1 MNDEKLILSC
11 KIPYGK
17 KAVIRKFV
25 GDIYHITRLR
35 EIGFGEG
42 MTISKMS
49 DDAHRCVIINLKG
62 RKICLNEAA
71 AHTILVELLNE
82 K

>member
-49 DDAHRCVIINLKG
+49 DDAHRCVIIN
-62 RKICLNEAA
+62 
-71 AHTILVELLNE
+71 
-82 K
+82 

>member
-1 MNDEKLILSC
+1 MDESKLILSC

-17 KAVIRKFV
+17 KAIIRKFV

-42 MTISKMS
+42 MTISKTS
-49 DDAHRCVIINLKG
+49 DDAYRCVIINLQG
-62 RKICLNEAA
+62 RKIFLNEAA
-71 AHTILVELLNE
+71 AHTILVELLND
-82 K
+82 

>member
-1 MNDEKLILSC
+1 MDESKLILSC
-11 KIPYGK
+11 KIPYGR
-17 KAVIRKFV
+17 KAIIRKFV

-42 MTISKMS
+42 VVIMKTS
-49 DDAHRCVIINLKG
+49 DDAHRCVILNLQG
-62 RKICLNEAA
+62 RKIYLNETA
-71 AHTILVELLNE
+71 AHVILVELLNE

>member
-1 MNDEKLILSC
+1 MDESKLILSC

-17 KAVIRKFV
+17 KAIIRKFV

-42 MTISKMS
+42 MTISKTS
-49 DDAHRCVIINLKG
+49 DDAYRCVIINLQG
-62 RKICLNEAA
+62 RKIFLNEAA
-71 AHTILVELLNE
+71 AHTVLVELLND
-82 K
+82 

>member
-1 MNDEKLILSC
+1 MDESKLILSC

-17 KAVIRKFV
+17 KAIIRKFV

-49 DDAHRCVIINLKG
+49 DDAYRCVIINLQG
-62 RKICLNEAA
+62 RKIFLNEAA
-71 AHTILVELLNE
+71 AHTILVELLND
-82 K
+82 